1 MASPGL
7 QLPGAQPLPQGF
19 VVAGLA
25 GDSVP
30 ALQGLPPGSTVH
42 YLVQQPSLAG
52 GRQEQEVM
60 QEREARRRGEQ
71 ELVQEKGARRK
82 KEQELKQE
90 KEARRREQDELVQ
103 ELMFEKEA
111 RRKVDQELARER
123 ESRRKGEQE
132 VSRERDARRRAEKDL
147 MKETEGRRRGEEES
161 LKEREKRKQLEQLLA
176 KEKEERR
183 KEVNLEREAK
193 LEVEDKLQQE
203 KNGKRKLN
211 MKLFEER
218 TLLRNKA
225 HGELA
230 AEKEKRRSAETKG
243 NQYKEDKKKL
253 ELKLHE
259 ERSSRSKAE
268 KALEY
273 EKEKIKELET
283 KVANEKNRRG
293 RAEAEYVKKKV
304 ELEALKV
311 VETKLEKAKIEYE
324 NLDDSGV
331 ETKEDASVSSPSPL
345 LTSPAAEQNKSRF
358 KFSHRQPGPAPPS
371 FLPAT
376 GLSGGQLYLAGAPKL
391 SPTGAPQLYLAGA
404 AAPCSAAAE
413 APPLIQAGAGGPPV
427 CSAGA
432 SLLHPGGL
440 PQTGPVPAGVSLLSL
455 AGAPLPCPAGSTAS
469 KFTATAPWPRPQGP
483 PGPSID
489 NSLFTDLHFASQCAT
504 EVSEDEINAEDE
516 NIDEKE
522 PIEHDDKPER
532 KKPRTKKVSSHKF
545 MSDESDEEENTED
558 CIEEDEH
565 IDEKKRP
572 QKPKKKKDIKVKPVP
587 LEGPYE
593 LDEDKLERDHKD
605 SPEHI
610 EVIKNFPR
618 LAYEIFNPVDKRIP
632 ASKNPK
638 FLNLLFNS
646 QDAEETLAAYQ
657 LTRESYELKY
667 GEKFVP
673 LYVQPTHGATGGR
686 GKDTVQSGI
695 KNIKS
700 EVWVCSITTVF
711 NMFIE
716 FVQDKQEFRFVNWFI
731 ATAAEIDIIFGH
743 FLVWLAPQE
752 GGSSLG
758 GTRYTTKTLKQI
770 KTKMQNMLKHLL
782 KRSDLDIN
790 SPTFCFTQNMYSM
803 KRNRTAEEP
812 MEGLEGDRE
821 RKAFEEEDKAKLD
834 LWRTLPLDQVT
845 QWIQCNVH
853 CTLYIVQ
860 DPCTLYSV
868 HVLYKVYLFK
878 TVYSVQCKYTAPCC
892 TTGFKSLSAFPD
904 PYYCR
909 LWTPRS

>member
-1 MASPGL
+1 MVSPGL

-25 GDSVP
+25 GDSMP

-42 YLVQQPSLAG
+42 YLVQQPGLAG

-71 ELVQEKGARRK
+71 ELVLEKGARRK

-111 RRKVDQELARER
+111 RRKVDQALTRER
-123 ESRRKGEQE
+123 ESRRRGEQE
-132 VSRERDARRRAEKDL
+132 LSRERESRRGAEKDL
-147 MKETEGRRRGEEES
+147 LKEREGRRRGEEES
-161 LKEREKRKQLEQLLA
+161 SKEREKMKQLEQLLA

-183 KEVNLEREAK
+183 KEVNLERKAK

-211 MKLFEER
+211 LKLFEER
-218 TLLRNKA
+218 TLLRSKA
-225 HGELA
+225 HGELE
-230 AEKEKRRSAETKG
+230 AEKEKRRLAETKG
-243 NQYKEDKKKL
+243 NQYKEDKKKVK
-253 ELKLHE
+253 LKLHE
-259 ERSSRSKAE
+259 DRTRSSKVK
-268 KALEY
+268 KALEAD
-273 EKEKIKELET
+273 KEKSKELET
-283 KVANEKNRRG
+283 KVAIEKNRRG

-311 VETKLEKAKIEYE
+311 VETKLEKAKREYE
-324 NLDDSGV
+324 NLDYSGV
-331 ETKEDASVSSPSPL
+331 ETKKEASLSSPSPG
-345 LTSPAAEQNKSRF
+345 AEQNKFRF
-358 KFSHRQPGPAPPS
+358 KFSHRPPGSAPPS

-376 GLSGGQLYLAGAPKL
+376 GLSGAPQFYLAGAPQLSPTEAPQL
-391 SPTGAPQLYLAGA
+391 SPTGAPQLYLPGAGA
-404 AAPCSAAAE
+404 APPCSAAAE
-413 APPLIQAGAGGPPV
+413 APPLILAGAGGPPV
-427 CSAGA
+427 CRAGA

-440 PQTGPVPAGVSLLSL
+440 PQSGPVPAGVSLLSL
-455 AGAPLPCPAGSTAS
+455 AGAPLPCPAGSTS
-469 KFTATAPWPRPQGP
+469 SMFTATAPWPRPQGP

-489 NSLFTDLHFASQCAT
+489 SSLSTDLHFASQCAT
-504 EVSEDEINAEDE
+504 EVSEDEMNAEDE
-516 NIDEKE
+516 NINEKE
-522 PIEHDDKPER
+522 PNEHDEEPER
-532 KKPRTKKVSSHKF
+532 KKPRTKEVSSHKF
-545 MSDESDEEENTED
+545 MSDEYDEENTED
-558 CIEEDEH
+558 CIEEEEQSN
-565 IDEKKRP
+565 EKKKP
-572 QKPKKKKDIKVKPVP
+572 QKPKKKKVPKVKPEP
-587 LEGPYE
+587 LEGPYV
-593 LDEDKLERDHKD
+593 LDEVKLERDHKD
-605 SPEHI
+605 SPEHVQ
-610 EVIKNFPR
+610 VIKNIPR
-618 LAYEIFNPVDKRIP
+618 LGYEIFNPVDKRIP
-632 ASKNPK
+632 GSKNPK

-673 LYVQPTHGATGGR
+673 VDVQPTHGATGGR

-770 KTKMQNMLKHLL
+770 KTKMQNLLKHLL
-782 KRSDLDIN
+782 KRTDLDIN
-790 SPTFCFTQNMYSM
+790 SPSFCFTQNMYSM

-834 LWRTLPLDQVT
+834 LWRTLPLDQV
-845 QWIQCNVH
+845 C
-853 CTLYIVQ
+853 
-860 DPCTLYSV
+860 
-868 HVLYKVYLFK
+868 
-878 TVYSVQCKYTAPCC
+878 
-892 TTGFKSLSAFPD
+892 
-904 PYYCR
+904 
-909 LWTPRS
+909 